1 MADAEHISMIETKE
15 TSRVGCCCG
24 GGNKQMLHLYYR
36 LEWLQQEIEKRSS
49 YLGKFRKTEE
59 QQHLLD
65 LLAMTKDEQDLF
77 YPFVK
82 AASADVFD
90 ALQQYTGGVDNAYKF
105 NEGNKT
111 KILTAVPQ
119 VLFDTHP
126 FYESTDPI
134 GNEELNIEYSLQQ
147 PIDFNK
153 YEVKVS
159 LEIQYTI
166 EYTIKATSQK
176 VQEQRSM
183 IIETTNFDNTYCSFD
198 LVIPLALE
206 TTEFSEER
214 FVSLDSFKQGEQV
227 DFRTL
232 TITDKQPDTFK
243 KGDYVLLNNEL
254 YIAQADGD
262 VNDISVLQ
270 KQEYDFRESVHYLL
284 EYPDYLNE
292 NMIEPIDTA
301 VFEALVNRVIF
312 KWLMLAFPDE
322 AENYLALYNEAL
334 QQVKSRF
341 VRSNPIVK
349 RTPRII

>member
-1 MADAEHISMIETKE
+1 
-15 TSRVGCCCG
+15 
-24 GGNKQMLHLYYR
+24 MLHLYYR

-90 ALQQYTGGVDNAYKF
+90 ALQKYTGGVDNAYKF

-111 KILTAVPQ
+111 KVLTAVPQ

-126 FYESTDPI
+126 YYESTD

-159 LEIQYTI
+159 LEIVYTI
-166 EYTIKATSQK
+166 EYTINATQQTI
-176 VQEQRSM
+176 QETRTM
-183 IIETTNFDNTYCSFD
+183 IIETTDFDDTYCTFIFT
-198 LVIPLALE
+198 IPLKPG
-206 TTEFSEER
+206 TTEFSAER
-214 FVSLDSFKQGEQV
+214 FVQLDSFKQQEPV

-284 EYPDYLNE
+284 EYPNYLNE

-312 KWLMLAFPDE
+312 KWLMLAYPDE

-349 RTPRII
+349 RTPRIM